1 MKAALLLLTAFS
13 LLSCSDEQ
21 RFSREG
27 ANGETNVDSSGT
39 APASRDMGDQSR
51 NVDFRSSTGALPD
64 SAHPSADRN
73 ANGQMV
79 DEGKSRDGDPN

>member
-1 MKAALLLLTAFS
+1 MKAALLLFTA
-13 LLSCSDEQ
+13 LALASCTDDQS
-21 RFSREG
+21 FSRDG
-27 ANGETNVDSSGT
+27 ANDEANVDSA
-39 APASRDMGDQSR
+39 APAPTSADMGDQSR
-51 NVDFRSSTGALPD
+51 NVHFRSSTGSLPD